1 MSDEAPLAAV
11 PPPSYRP
18 ARRPSGSEPIERLK
32 TWRTR
37 IKWASG
43 VLLVLDVLV
52 LLCVLSLANITSDG
66 PAHRGL
72 EHSVAILT
80 EIDAYLD
87 SHYDGLRAQAE
98 LSREDTTDLPDFP
111 IPLSIT
117 REELLNSDRQHFRTL
132 VLARAADTIHND
144 GVSVMRGDR
153 DSETSFVS
161 REGAIRNG
169 MQLLRPTPHRI
180 MSYVTVALAIAAA
193 ILAFAL
199 VVASKGYGRVL
210 ALGLTVLIAAAPFLV
225 LAIALRFAL
234 RFAADGAD
242 DMLSKEYLEL
252 AQELA
257 WAPIRNG
264 IIFVAG
270 SVALLVTGAFLRRG
284 DNSRVR
290 RA

>member
-18 ARRPSGSEPIERLK
+18 ARRPYGSEPIERLK

-43 VLLVLDVLV
+43 VLLALDVLV
-52 LLCVLSLANITSDG
+52 LLCLLSLANITSDG

-80 EIDAYLD
+80 EIDSYLD
-87 SHYDGLRAQAE
+87 SHYDDLRAQAE
-98 LSREDTTDLPDFP
+98 LSREDTVDLPDFP
-111 IPLSIT
+111 IPVSIT
-117 REELLNSDRQHFRTL
+117 REELLNSDRQQFRTL
-132 VLARAADTIHND
+132 VLAKAAEPIHDD

-180 MSYVTVALAIAAA
+180 MSYVTVVLAIAAA

-225 LAIALRFAL
+225 LAVALRFAL

-270 SVALLVTGAFLRRG
+270 SAALLVTGAFLTRW